1 MAPGFTPDGFEMA
14 SGQKVAADVVIF
26 GTGSQSGIDKL
37 VFQKDGGARRCDSN
51 PLLASCLRLS

>member
-26 GTGSQSGIDKL
+26 GTGCQSGIDKL

-51 PLLASCLRLS
+51 PVLAS